1 MERELEDYI
10 LMSDYIFLFDMDST
24 ITRKEVLPEIAQ
36 KINRLDEMRRLTEA
50 TMRGEIPFRTS
61 FLQRVKI
68 LSDIPV
74 HEVNKIV
81 SEIPLNTAIV
91 NFIRQNSDRCY
102 IVTGNLDVWIS
113 GLMKKIGME
122 NHCYCSK
129 ADVVN
134 DHIAKIVSVADKEL
148 IVRQFVQQMV
158 TVGDGDNDSGMA
170 RMADIAI
177 GLGGVREIAPSLIRN
192 IDFAFY
198 DDRRCADFLWKLL

>member
-1 MERELEDYI
+1 MERELEEYK

-61 FLQRVKI
+61 FLQRVK
-68 LSDIPV
+68 LLRDIPV

-81 SEIPLNTAIV
+81 SEISLNTAIV
-91 NFIRQNSDRCY
+91 DFIRQNSDRCY

-129 ADVVN
+129 ADVVD

-177 GLGGVREIAPSLIRN
+177 GFGGVREIAPSLIRN

-198 DDRRCADFLWKLL
+198 DDQRCADFLWKLL

>member
-81 SEIPLNTAIV
+81 SEIQLNTAIV

-177 GLGGVREIAPSLIRN
+177 GFGGVREIAPSLIRN